1 MRGSVTWWTFW
12 QRVCPGCLHVC
23 TTGARCSLWKLWP
36 HRSHPD
42 EKKDWLFIHTLG
54 FLGSKVRICY
64 KNKNCHGQHL
74 STEPSIN
81 RDQENQSQQ
90 SSKLTQLFSLTTW
103 FFFFLLHKGLIQAP
117 KILKSL
123 YASWNFIKALIQ
135 RNLGLFLLMRLEI
148 GNQVK
153 DSEQKDRCSVED
165 GMETGSIE
173 ALIILVMKWTRNIF
187 MTSFFKVPEA
197 VRTEPAS
204 KGRKVNQK
212 AQN

>member
-1 MRGSVTWWTFW
+1 MGGSVTRWTFW
-12 QRVCPGCLHVC
+12 PHVCPGCLHVC
-23 TTGARCSLWKLWP
+23 TTWARCSLWKIWP

-42 EKKDWLFIHTLG
+42 GKKDWLFIHTLG
-54 FLGSKVRICY
+54 FLRSKVKICY
-64 KNKNCHGQHL
+64 KTKNCHGQHL

-81 RDQENQSQQ
+81 RDPENQSQQ
-90 SSKLTQLFSLTTW
+90 SSKLIWLFSLTTW
-103 FFFFLLHKGLIQAP
+103 NIFLSAAQRVNTGPQNIKKSVCLLKLHQSTNSE
-117 KILKSL
+117 KSG
-123 YASWNFIKALIQ
+123 FI
-135 RNLGLFLLMRLEI
+135 FTDVEI

-197 VRTEPAS
+197 VRIEPAS

>member
-1 MRGSVTWWTFW
+1 MGGSVTRWTFW
-12 QRVCPGCLHVC
+12 PHVCPGCLHVC
-23 TTGARCSLWKLWP
+23 TTWARCSLWKIWP

-42 EKKDWLFIHTLG
+42 GKKDWLFIHTLG
-54 FLGSKVRICY
+54 FLRSKVKICY
-64 KNKNCHGQHL
+64 KTKNCHGQHL

-81 RDQENQSQQ
+81 RDPENQSQQ
-90 SSKLTQLFSLTTW
+90 SSKLIWLFSLTTW
-103 FFFFLLHKGLIQAP
+103 NIFLSAAQRVNTGPQNI
-117 KILKSL
+117 KSL

-135 RNLGLFLLMRLEI
+135 RNLDLFLLI

-197 VRTEPAS
+197 VRIEPAS

>member
-1 MRGSVTWWTFW
+1 MGGSVTRWTFW
-12 QRVCPGCLHVC
+12 QHVCPGCLHVC
-23 TTGARCSLWKLWP
+23 TTWARCSLWKIWP

-42 EKKDWLFIHTLG
+42 GKKDWLFIHTLG
-54 FLGSKVRICY
+54 FLRSKVKICY
-64 KNKNCHGQHL
+64 KTKNCHGQHL

-81 RDQENQSQQ
+81 RDPENQSQQ
-90 SSKLTQLFSLTTW
+90 SSKLIWLFSLTTW
-103 FFFFLLHKGLIQAP
+103 NIFLSAAQRVNTGPQNI
-117 KILKSL
+117 KSL

-135 RNLGLFLLMRLEI
+135 RNLDLFLLI

-197 VRTEPAS
+197 VRIEPAS